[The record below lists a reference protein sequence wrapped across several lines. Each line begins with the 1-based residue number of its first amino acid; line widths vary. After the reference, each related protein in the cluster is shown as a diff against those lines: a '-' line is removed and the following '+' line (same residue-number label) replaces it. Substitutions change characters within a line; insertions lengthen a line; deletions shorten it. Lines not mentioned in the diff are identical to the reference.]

1 MSDAAGAVPETSPY
15 LEGNYRP
22 IDREIVARDLP
33 VIGRLP
39 QDLAGIFVRNGS
51 NPKFLPKGRYHWFD
65 GDGMLHGVELA
76 EGRATYRNRYVR
88 TKGLEAE
95 SAAQRALWTG
105 LLEPPDLRN
114 PRGPYKDTANTDLV
128 YFRGELLALWWLS
141 GKAHIVR
148 LPDLETLG
156 QETFGGTLPRCI
168 SAHPKIDPR
177 SGEMIFFDYQPL
189 PPYLNYGVISPQ
201 GRVVH
206 YTAIELPG
214 PRFHHDIAISERFSI
229 IFDFSLQWDEA
240 LLARGKSK
248 LVFRRDRPT
257 RFGVIPRF
265 GQSADV
271 RWFETSPCFM
281 YHTINAWEEG
291 NELVLLGCKTEN
303 PLAADPANPPAR
315 SAAPLLGHLRLE
327 PLFYRWRFDLAS
339 GATKEETLDDTASEF
354 PRMDPRRLGTR
365 SRYSYHGR
373 FERAPVM
380 RFDAVLK
387 YDAERGT
394 SRAHVYPKGW
404 YGGEAVFAPRV
415 GSSAEDDGYLLTFVA
430 NEATGESELYVID
443 AVDPERSPVARVP
456 IPQRIPTGYHTW
468 WVSAAE
474 LESQRVAPD

>member
-1 MSDAAGAVPETSPY
+1 MSEAAGAAPESTPY

-33 VIGRLP
+33 VLGQLP

-51 NPKFLPKGRYHWFD
+51 NPRFPPKGRYHWFD
-65 GDGMLHGVELA
+65 GDGMLHCVELA
-76 EGRATYRNRYVR
+76 DGRATYRNRYVR
-88 TKGLEAE
+88 TEGLEAE
-95 SAAQRALWTG
+95 NAAQRTLWTG

-148 LPDLETLG
+148 LPDLETRG
-156 QETFGGTLPRCI
+156 HETFGGTLPRCI
-168 SAHPKIDPR
+168 SAHPKIDPHT
-177 SGEMIFFDYQPL
+177 GEMIFFDYQPL
-189 PPYLNYGVISPQ
+189 PPYFSYGVISPQ

-206 YTAIELPG
+206 YTPIELPG
-214 PRFHHDIAISERFSI
+214 PRFHHDIAITERFSI
-229 IFDFSLQWDEA
+229 VFDFSLQWDEA

-257 RFGVIPRF
+257 RFGVLPRF
-265 GQSADV
+265 GRSEDV
-271 RWFETSPCFM
+271 RWFEASPCFM
-281 YHTINAWEEG
+281 YHTINAWEQGSEI
-291 NELVLLGCKTEN
+291 VLLGCKTEN
-303 PLAADPANPPAR
+303 PLAADPANPRAR
-315 SAAPLLGHLRLE
+315 GAAPLLGHLRLE
-327 PLFYRWRFDLAS
+327 PRFYRWRFDLAS
-339 GATKEETLDDTASEF
+339 GATKEEVLDDTSSEF
-354 PRMDPRRLGTR
+354 PRMDPRRLGMR

-380 RFDAVLK
+380 RFDAVMK

-404 YGGEAVFAPRV
+404 YGGETVFAPRL

-430 NEATGESELYVID
+430 NEASGESELYVID

-456 IPQRIPTGYHTW
+456 IPQRVPTGYHTW
-468 WVSAAE
+468 WVSALD
-474 LESQRVAPD
+474 LEGQRIALD